1 VGSERGFVGIR
12 VLVVLGSVVALVWV
26 VPLVFLKGTTTPS
39 AGAMGATP
47 PGEPAG
53 ATSGEPAGATSGA
66 ITDATGA
73 TGATATGDPVSDPI
87 REANDLQAQSM
98 LNEAIRVAQV
108 YYAENGTFDGFGPD
122 AAATYDPSIV
132 YTQGAVTTDMVTM
145 YVSSTTVVLVT
156 LVELNG
162 GYLCAAAM
170 GDIVTFGRTD
180 ATMPA
185 DCQGGWE

>member
-1 VGSERGFVGIR
+1 VGSERGFVGVR

-26 VPLVFLKGTTTPS
+26 VPFVFLKGTSTPS
-39 AGAMGATP
+39 AGAMGATSQ
-47 PGEPAG
+47 AQ
-53 ATSGEPAGATSGA
+53 AQPAGATSGA
-66 ITDATGA
+66 ITDPTGA

-122 AAATYDPSIV
+122 AAATYDPSII
-132 YTQGAVTTDMVTM
+132 YTQGTVATDMVTM

-170 GDIVTFGRTD
+170 GDIVTFGRTN
-180 ATMPA
+180 AAMPA